1 MDPPSP
7 SDVGEGIHS
16 SQMLHEDDSS
26 GAERWRQGDVETSV
40 TIEKGWG
47 IAIQCQ
53 TLVFLGEK
61 WEISQKRCLACGF
74 HLLYS
79 AYILQVFNFANF
91 VNLELLAKF
100 IQLKFQPLHCNTH
113 GQHEFAKFF
122 QQIPSKQLFAKI

>member
-1 MDPPSP
+1 MCMDPPSP

-53 TLVFLGEK
+53 TLVFEEK
-61 WEISQKRCLACGF
+61 SEKSVKKMSGLWIS
-74 HLLYS
+74 S
-79 AYILQVFNFANF
+79 AILTV
-91 VNLELLAKF
+91 
-100 IQLKFQPLHCNTH
+100 
-113 GQHEFAKFF
+113 
-122 QQIPSKQLFAKI
+122 